1 MRTFIGLALVAVLS
15 GCAHDPR
22 ATVAVV
28 GPNEM
33 RDEYDSAA
41 RTCGV
46 AGSLEY
52 QLHCG
57 VKEMFANNPR
67 APLDEA
73 RYVVDIELL
82 HPLQARFGGRLDAK
96 LVVKDRSTGQVIRE
110 VTAHA
115 ELDRSRPEPA
125 VAQLL
130 HKMAS
135 EVSSSR

>member
-1 MRTFIGLALVAVLS
+1 MRTFIGLALAAVLS

-22 ATVAVV
+22 ASVAVV

-33 RDEYDSAA
+33 RDEFDSAA

-57 VKEMFANNPR
+57 VKAMFPNNPR

-73 RYVVDIELL
+73 RYVVDVDLL
-82 HPLQARFGGRLDAK
+82 HPLQARFGGQLDAR
-96 LVVKDRSTGQVIRE
+96 LVIKDRSTGQVIRE
-110 VTAHA
+110 VTAQA
-115 ELDRSRPEPA
+115 QLDRSRPELA

-130 HKMAS
+130 HTMAS
-135 EVSSSR
+135 EASSSR